1 MTEPILASANHIFAA
16 SFGVIAAVLAVG
28 GLILVRLR
36 RDRYHF
42 DLMRTALEQG
52 LSTIP
57 NSVPF
62 WLVSLRQGIMI
73 LTLGL
78 ALLLVGG
85 IGYRLTTGIQVPDLA
100 SLARAPSS
108 LPASLPEASPKPG
121 RGSPHAPPFREIRP
135 PPPNPAKERW
145 DRAQRQQTV
154 SLIVMGCGAILV
166 PLGLVRIGFAR
177 VERRYSAGSGATNP
191 AQGSV

>member
-1 MTEPILASANHIFAA
+1 MVEPILASASHIFAA
-16 SFGVIAAVLAVG
+16 SFGVAAAVLAVG

-52 LSTIP
+52 LSAIP
-57 NSVPF
+57 SSVPF
-62 WLVSLRQGIMI
+62 WLASLRQGVMI

-78 ALLLVGG
+78 ALLAVGG
-85 IGYRLTTGIQVPDLA
+85 VGYSLSSNVQAPDWPTIERA
-100 SLARAPSS
+100 SSS
-108 LPASLPEASPKPG
+108 LPASLPEASVKPG
-121 RGSPHAPPFREIRP
+121 RDSPHGPPFREVR

-145 DRAQRQQTV
+145 DRAQRQESV
-154 SLIVMGCGAILV
+154 SLIVLACGAILM

-177 VERRYSAGSGATNP
+177 VERRYSVDSGTTNP
-191 AQGSV
+191 TNKNA